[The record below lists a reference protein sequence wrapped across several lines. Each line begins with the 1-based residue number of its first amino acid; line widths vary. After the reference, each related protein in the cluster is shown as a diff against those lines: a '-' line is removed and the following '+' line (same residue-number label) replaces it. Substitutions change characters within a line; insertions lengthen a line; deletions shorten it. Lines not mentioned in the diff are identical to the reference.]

1 MSAAPARSMWRHASP
16 FDNMKHVA
24 QPRSASV
31 TRSPNRNRLALEQ
44 SALRRA
50 RALVDHMRTLYRE
63 LERRTGAP
71 IAAHRALHCIAAE
84 PGLSPSELAA
94 ILGVKRPNLSHL
106 LRLMAE
112 RGWIERRRVADDQRS
127 VQLHLLPAGR
137 SLVGA
142 THGRVAGVLQRAIEG
157 LTSVELRGLDHSLN
171 RLQSRLPSLGPV
183 PVAQAPRR
191 GAAVAK
197 PPRRR

>member
-1 MSAAPARSMWRHASP
+1 MLRVPQPHSPAMNR
-16 FDNMKHVA
+16 
-24 QPRSASV
+24 
-31 TRSPNRNRLALEQ
+31 TRRALEQ
-44 SALRRA
+44 GALRRA

-63 LERRTGAP
+63 LEQRTGAP
-71 IAAHRALHCIAAE
+71 IAAHRALHCIDAE

-112 RGWIERRRVADDQRS
+112 RGWIERRRVANDQRS

-137 SLVGA
+137 ALVGA

-157 LTSVELRGLDHSLN
+157 LTSVDLRSLDRSLS
-171 RLQSRLPSLGPV
+171 RLQDRLPALGPV
-183 PVAQAPRR
+183 AVSQPARRAP
-191 GAAVAK
+191 ATAK
-197 PPRRR
+197 SRRRR